1 MIDIGCGP
9 ATCGTAFAEIFKA
22 EAPNMVYTG
31 IDVSTEMKRMGKKF
45 MDDVFQG
52 ALHYQ
57 MIDSFNALDGS
68 FWDGCS
74 ELPSLVIINMS
85 YFFSNVTAQFTE
97 RLAIQISEVMK
108 KYPLNKY
115 VFFIQ
120 HSEYDKKLNSYRV
133 FKQVLAPQIVV
144 KKSEN
149 AIFSYVLNYNERTLD
164 FCYDIWTNR

>member
-1 MIDIGCGP
+1 
-9 ATCGTAFAEIFKA
+9 
-22 EAPNMVYTG
+22 
-31 IDVSTEMKRMGKKF
+31 MKRMGKKF
-45 MDDVFQG
+45 MDDVFQRDF
-52 ALHYQ
+52 HYQ

-97 RLAIQISEVMK
+97 RLALQINEVMK

-115 VFFIQ
+115 VFLIQ

-133 FKQVLAPQIVV
+133 FKQVLAPHIIV

-149 AIFSYVLNYNERTLD
+149 SSFSYVLNYNERTLD
-164 FCYDIWTNR
+164 FCYDIFEKR